1 MTARFEVHTFLET
14 GVMDR
19 TGQNLCF
26 GKEQRQD
33 NTTQFGESGERKRE
47 RERERPTISQASPVS
62 QIARGFEKILGAYV
76 PASLPGVPSIN
87 LYRLQCKV
95 FNLARIY
102 LKMTTIHKSMINKK
116 N

>member
-33 NTTQFGESGERKRE
+33 NTTQFGESGERKQE
-47 RERERPTISQASPVS
+47 RERERDLQFLRPVQFHKLPKALKKLWALTFRLLFRES
-62 QIARGFEKILGAYV
+62 LALTCIAYNAKC
-76 PASLPGVPSIN
+76 SI
-87 LYRLQCKV
+87 
-95 FNLARIY
+95 
-102 LKMTTIHKSMINKK
+102 
-116 N
+116 